1 LRSVSPKQF
10 HPHRKAANTLKP
22 TVINWHFLKQYRRA
36 IFVNISMKRMSQWI
50 VLLISLTVVFT
61 SATSYRSPETA
72 VYSVAVD
79 SVPGE
84 DLVSVAQAKAVIQEI
99 LDAIDEDVSFEVRA
113 AKIPNA
119 AAAMAKGK
127 KYILY
132 NPLFIAILYKA
143 TGSNRWAPI
152 SILAHEIGH
161 HLLGHTLQ
169 RNGGSQPS
177 LELEADEFSGFVLRR
192 MGASLED
199 AQLAM
204 RVASTRRATATH
216 PGRYDRLESIANGWV
231 KSDAQIARLQR
242 PATTDAE
249 VLDERFI
256 AYDVHFN
263 SDPGNVYHITVRN
276 NLVKLAGNR
285 LSVLGKLLAT
295 DSDSYPYALQAGSN
309 LLLVSNRGSLV
320 NTEGYKLGYLT
331 PKK

>member
-1 LRSVSPKQF
+1 
-10 HPHRKAANTLKP
+10 
-22 TVINWHFLKQYRRA
+22 
-36 IFVNISMKRMSQWI
+36 MKRMSKWI
-50 VLLISLTVVFT
+50 VLIISLTIVFI
-61 SATSYRSPETA
+61 SPA
-72 VYSVAVD
+72 GALAKAGPAAVD
-79 SVPGE
+79 TIPGE

-99 LDAIDEDVSFEVRA
+99 LDAVDEDASFEVRA

-119 AAAMAKGK
+119 AAAMAKGR

-161 HLLGHTLQ
+161 HLLGHTMQ
-169 RNGGSQPS
+169 RTGSNPS
-177 LELEADEFSGFVLRR
+177 IELEADEFSGFVLRR

-199 AQLAM
+199 AQLAI
-204 RVASTRRATATH
+204 RVASNRRATATH
-216 PGRYDRLESIANGWV
+216 PARFDRLESIADGWV
-231 KSDAQIARLQR
+231 KADAQIALQR
-242 PATTDAE
+242 PSATNAE
-249 VLDERFI
+249 LDESFI

-263 SDPGNVYHITVRN
+263 ADPGNVYHITVRN
-276 NLVKLAGNR
+276 NLVKMAGNR

-295 DSDSYPYALQAGSN
+295 DNNSYPYALQAGSN